1 MHLSWGLERRRE
13 RQGGEEAPARDPRR
27 PRRDRQPT
35 ASDEAVVHKACRNP
49 QRPRR
54 RRQERHRAAAEEA
67 EAVGHAYARAA
78 SRCPPGLAYSA
89 TRERPAGRS
98 LEFNEPGLPQRRG
111 LVGGADPGQG
121 RIRERLRAPAAS
133 GKRGESR
140 RSVKSAAAAGVRSR
154 GDRPERVGS
163 G

>member
-1 MHLSWGLERRRE
+1 MRRWCTRLAE
-13 RQGGEEAPARDPRR
+13 TRSVLGGDGRRGIARQ
-27 PRRDRQPT
+27 
-35 ASDEAVVHKACRNP
+35 
-49 QRPRR
+49 RR
-54 RRQERHRAAAEEA
+54 RRRRWGMRMRVRLRAARQAWLIA
-67 EAVGHAYARAA
+67 QRGSGRPVVVSNSTSRA
-78 SRCPPGLAYSA
+78 CGGA
-89 TRERPAGRS
+89 TRNGGGFTSRQQPLRPHKIVQCDLRLDG
-98 LEFNEPGLPQRRG
+98 PYLPQRRG